1 MNKNILPFACALLL
15 SACSYSPD
23 ETVTLLPA
31 SSFQHSAN
39 GEDIQLYTL
48 SNKNGMTAQ
57 FTNYGARLVSLWVPS
72 RDRDFKDVVWGYES
86 LKDYKNAT
94 DVYSGPI
101 VGRFGNRIGKGEF
114 TLDGKKFNLTRNDK
128 ANHHHG
134 GAGGFWNRVWKAR
147 PGKNTLGEE
156 TLELTYLSPDKEE
169 GYPGNLEI
177 KVTYTLTGDNALKI
191 DYLATTD
198 QATILNPTNHSY
210 FNLHG
215 TSARSATSHLLKI
228 NGDRFTETDSQL
240 IATGKLTH
248 VAGTALD
255 FRKATRIGK
264 RINAG
269 DTALKY
275 GRGYDQNWVLNK
287 PAHDPKAIT
296 EAAELYEPETGINLT
311 VYTDQPGIQFYSGNF
326 MDGKDIGKRGDKHNY
341 RSGVALETQNFPDA
355 PNHANFPSAVLRP
368 GETYTQTAIYKF
380 GVK

>member
-1 MNKNILPFACALLL
+1 
-15 SACSYSPD
+15 
-23 ETVTLLPA
+23 
-31 SSFQHSAN
+31 
-39 GEDIQLYTL
+39 
-48 SNKNGMTAQ
+48 MTAQ